1 MTDKRAF
8 NAEEWATVVEG
19 PAIAGLAVVAAERG
33 GTLRESLAL
42 GRAYAAVLREGAS
55 ELVQEV
61 VNSAPAIQPPR
72 LEGRDD
78 LPAHAIERVR
88 EAVAIVE
95 RLAAADELD
104 DYRRLV
110 LEGARSVAG
119 AHKEGGVLGIGGRP
133 VSEKEQ
139 QMIDR
144 LTEAVGSGDADG
156 RGVA

>member
-1 MTDKRAF
+1 MTVKSDF

-42 GRAYAAVLREGAS
+42 GRAYASVLREGAT

-72 LEGRDD
+72 LNARDD
-78 LPAHAIERVR
+78 LPDHAVERVR
-88 EAVAIVE
+88 EAAAIVG
-95 RLAAADELD
+95 RHAGADELD
-104 DYRRLV
+104 DYRTLV
-110 LEGARSVAG
+110 LEAARAVAE

-133 VSEKEQ
+133 VSDKEQ
-139 QMIDR
+139 AVLDR
-144 LTEAVGSGDADG
+144 IGEALGSGTG
-156 RGVA
+156 TS